1 MNLNKGTV
9 LLEGNTPALSY
20 AGQILKESHYIIR
33 KEAGMDVKYVLLDI
47 PSFHSDENLRSG
59 KNLDTFLASLPNDI
73 IICGGNINHPKLDT
87 YRTIDFLQD
96 NVYIAANAAITAD
109 CAIQV
114 AVQHLTTTFADSPA
128 LIIGWGRIGKC
139 LAQILKSLGCNVTVA
154 ARKEQARAMLA
165 ALGYSAIDIPDIE
178 KNLFRYR
185 LIYNT
190 VPEKILDT
198 GSCKNCVKIDLASR
212 RGMIGDDVIWAR
224 GLPGIYAPETSGKLI
239 AHTFTRLIQEV

>member
-1 MNLNKGTV
+1 
-9 LLEGNTPALSY
+9 
-20 AGQILKESHYIIR
+20 
-33 KEAGMDVKYVLLDI
+33 
-47 PSFHSDENLRSG
+47 
-59 KNLDTFLASLPNDI
+59 
-73 IICGGNINHPKLDT
+73 
-87 YRTIDFLQD
+87 
-96 NVYIAANAAITAD
+96 
-109 CAIQV
+109 
-114 AVQHLTTTFADSPA
+114 
-128 LIIGWGRIGKC
+128 
-139 LAQILKSLGCNVTVA
+139 
-154 ARKEQARAMLA
+154 MLA

-198 GSCKNCVKIDLASR
+198 SSCKNCVKIDLASR